1 MRKKMFYFLGGIA
14 LATGMISADANITVA
29 TVPEGM
35 IAFAIPHGKT
45 TYLSLPLTNTPTYT
59 SVVTAVTTNTISVDD
74 TPPPFT
80 SNLAT
85 PAVPYFVKFLSG
97 KESGRVLLITSNTS
111 GSLALDTTD
120 HVSGSAIALT
130 TTSCNV
136 QAGDAFE
143 IFRGDTLASVFG
155 DGTAHNPLLLTG
167 GRTASAAD
175 AISLFT
181 TAGVTNAVYF
191 FNTAVGYW
199 EQNGDKGSANNTI
212 IYPYSAFIV
221 ASRSSHPD
229 ATLVLAGRVSE
240 VPAETR
246 MISNGTVYSS
256 SHYATDIKLSQ
267 LQFGSNWTTG
277 ATANVADTLSVWNDT
292 LGRFD
297 IFYQKPD
304 LTWRKSTDAA
314 TDQSNYTIAA
324 GAVTTIAKRGMVSGA
339 ASFLASSMP
348 YSLD

>member
-1 MRKKMFYFLGGIA
+1 MRKKMFYFLAGIA
-14 LATGMISADANITVA
+14 LATGMISADANNTVA

-35 IAFAIPHGKT
+35 ITFTITHGKSN
-45 TYLSLPLTNTPTYT
+45 YLSLPLTNTPTYT
-59 SVVTAVTTNTISVDD
+59 SVVTAVTANTISVDD
-74 TPPPFT
+74 TPAPFT

-85 PAVPYFVKFLSG
+85 PAAPYFVKFLSG
-97 KESGRVLLITSNTS
+97 KESGRVLLIISNTS
-111 GSLALDTTD
+111 GALALDTTD
-120 HVSGSAIALT
+120 HISGSAIALT

-136 QAGDAFE
+136 QIGDAFE
-143 IFRGDTLASVFG
+143 IFRGDTFASVFG
-155 DGTAHNPLLLTG
+155 DGTTQNPLLLTG
-167 GRTASAAD
+167 ARTALTAD
-175 AISLFT
+175 VISLFT
-181 TAGVTNAVYF
+181 TAGATNAVYF
-191 FNTAVGYW
+191 FNTVLGYW
-199 EQNGDKGSANNTI
+199 EQNGTRVNANNTI

-221 ASRSSHPD
+221 TNRVRHPD
-229 ATLVLAGRVSE
+229 VTLVLAGRVTE

-246 MISNGTVYSS
+246 MISNGTVYTS

-277 ATANVADTLSVWNDT
+277 ATVTVADTLSVWNAT

-324 GAVTTIAKRGMVSGA
+324 GSVTTIAKRGIVNGA
-339 ASFLASSMP
+339 AAFLASSLP